1 MTGSARMDDEQYL
14 ANVVSEVSL
23 LENHENLNPEKS
35 EPKYMRLKIELLFYQ
50 DRLRQSR

>member
-23 LENHENLNPEKS
+23 LENHENLNPKKS
-35 EPKYMRLKIELLFYQ
+35 RTKYVAPNRAVILS
-50 DRLRQSR
+50 RQSSTL